1 VKFFRYLK
9 IGIPVLLVI
18 LLALFLHKNLI
29 RTEVVQVSGTDV
41 RRTDESKSAA
51 ERVKNK
57 SATSDI
63 RFINTLSGKGKVMV
77 FRNEDTG
84 WGWPPYFKFN
94 SADLAAEAQ
103 AFSNQDPKPW
113 VLVKYYGWRIQMFS
127 MFPNALSL
135 KEVQKGYSHFP
146 LFNIIVISILIL
158 LAFLA
163 RRKVNKLFDWARG
176 RKKGTG

>member
-41 RRTDESKSAA
+41 RRTDESISAA
-51 ERVKNK
+51 KSVENK

-63 RFINTLSGKGKVMV
+63 RFINTLSSKGKVMV

-103 AFSNQDPKPW
+103 AFSNRDPKPW

-127 MFPNALSL
+127 MFPNALRL
-135 KEVQKGYSHFP
+135 KEVQRDYSHFP
-146 LFNIIVISILIL
+146 LFNIIVISILLL

-163 RRKVNKLFDWARG
+163 RRKVNKLYDWARG
-176 RKKGTG
+176 RKKGSS